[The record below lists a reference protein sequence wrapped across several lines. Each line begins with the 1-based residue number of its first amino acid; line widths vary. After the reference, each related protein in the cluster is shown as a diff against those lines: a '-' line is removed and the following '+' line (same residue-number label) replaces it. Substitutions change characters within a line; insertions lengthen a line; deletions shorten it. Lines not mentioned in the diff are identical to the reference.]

1 MFEYVLVVYWTMQ
14 TPEYVGNF
22 NSCADATWWCQQHCQ
37 EAEYTSCL
45 HEDYMFLPK
54 GFVKK
59 EIRDEWWG

>member
-14 TPEYVGNF
+14 TPEYVGHF
-22 NSCADATWWCQQHCQ
+22 KDCAHANSYCEQHCK

-45 HEDYMFLPK
+45 HENYIYMPE

-59 EIRDEWWG
+59 EIDNER